1 MCLKKTH
8 CVERGEKE
16 RERVGEGKRDR
27 GRKGKR
33 LGAEINFQ
41 VSELTGKGGK

>member
-1 MCLKKTH
+1 M
-8 CVERGEKE
+8 
-16 RERVGEGKRDR
+16 GEGKRDR

-41 VSELTGKGGK
+41 VSELTGKGGKYSEIDRGITNR